1 MENDEY
7 APVNKSAGMA
17 YDSDNDAWVE
27 LGSTPGS
34 TPVWWSRSWREKG
47 SGAHDWHAYLNAY
60 PKYRELKDRLQ
71 ETESQ
76 RAHIQSKREKAINRQ
91 KNNQSSFFDCRILGV
106 LGLCGLGYLIDHLAS
121 HTPNIG
127 DIVFLAFVAFIL
139 FLAVSLFRGAL
150 EDSRKAA
157 TDIDQLDKLI
167 AQLNREVDEA
177 KRRIN
182 DMENV
187 ADRHSPSSKR

>member
-91 KNNQSSFFDCRILGV
+91 KNNQSSF
-106 LGLCGLGYLIDHLAS
+106 
-121 HTPNIG
+121 
-127 DIVFLAFVAFIL
+127 
-139 FLAVSLFRGAL
+139 
-150 EDSRKAA
+150 
-157 TDIDQLDKLI
+157 LI
-167 AQLNREVDEA
+167 AGFLGF
-177 KRRIN
+177 
-182 DMENV
+182 
-187 ADRHSPSSKR
+187 